1 MRKQRAKDRVA
12 VIRETIE
19 YIVRFRATDAEVN
32 GPDDLFTLI
41 DAQAPDAARTAS
53 VLEREIVELDMVRSS
68 GRCAHG

>member
-1 MRKQRAKDRVA
+1 
-12 VIRETIE
+12 
-19 YIVRFRATDAEVN
+19 VN